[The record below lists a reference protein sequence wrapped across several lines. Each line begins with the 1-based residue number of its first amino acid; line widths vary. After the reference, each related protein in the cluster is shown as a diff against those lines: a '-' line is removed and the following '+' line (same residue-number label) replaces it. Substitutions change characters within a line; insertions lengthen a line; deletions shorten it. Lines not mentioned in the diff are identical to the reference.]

1 VEWIRFEGLE
11 RSYGARE
18 IFRNVSGVLREKATV
33 ALVGPNGAGK
43 SSLVRILAGVDTPD
57 AGRIVRPRGSRLG
70 YLTQSA
76 SADEGTT
83 LRVLLERAFQLI
95 HAEEAHL
102 RELEAALVTA
112 AESGDGDAQDRALE
126 AYGEARERFDLHG
139 GADLER
145 RMRSMLAAFDFS
157 EADLDRS
164 TTDFSGGQR
173 TRASLARL
181 LLEEPDYLILDEP
194 TNHLDIET
202 VRWLEDFLITDPR
215 AALVVSHDRYFLDRV
230 ATEVWELDGGAL
242 ESYVVPRGRAYAA
255 YLEEKELR
263 RELAERAFE
272 KFRDEEKRR
281 QAVVAELRTHGS
293 HNYSHVRSREKQLA
307 KMDRVEAPK
316 SSQTAIS
323 VKLDA
328 SRRASN
334 GLALRASGLA
344 VAYEQPLFNHLSF
357 DVRRGERIAIVGPNG
372 AGKSTLLDVLAGRRK
387 PDHGHVTLMN
397 GVRAAYFAQDTA
409 DDLGAEVTAV
419 EAVQAGSKGV
429 TSQEARSLLGRLGL
443 GGDAGDKPV
452 EAFSGGER
460 RRIMLARLMAQSAD
474 LLFLDEPTNDL
485 DIPSREALEAVLT
498 SYGGAMIV
506 VSHDR
511 YLLRRLAERVLWLR
525 DGKARSIDGGY
536 EKFEELQRAGGATDS
551 VAGKGAAAPAS
562 SKAAQNG
569 REKNAR
575 SKGGSPRAESPNDA
589 TPEARSSHDV
599 ASNNTAPKGTASNGS
614 ASKGASSDEAASKN
628 GSSKNGFSKDR
639 AVNDGRPKDVR
650 RKIERDLAASEREV
664 ARLDERRAEVERE
677 FADPAIYEDRAHV
690 DRLQRELDDVR
701 EALEAAFARWEELS
715 AAAQETSVA
724 G

>member
-1 VEWIRFEGLE
+1 MNHVEWIRFDGLE
-11 RSYGARE
+11 RAYGARE
-18 IFRNVSGVLREKATV
+18 IFANVGGVLRENATV

-43 SSLVRILAGVDTPD
+43 SSLVRILAAVDTPD
-57 AGRIVRPRGSRLG
+57 AGSIVRPRGSRLG
-70 YLTQSA
+70 YLSQAA

-83 LRVLLERAFQLI
+83 LRVLLERAFSLI
-95 HAEEAHL
+95 HAEEARL
-102 RELEAALVTA
+102 RELEHALAHVPDHDEGA
-112 AESGDGDAQDRALE
+112 LERALH

-145 RMRSMLAAFDFS
+145 RMRSMLSAFDFS

-164 TTDFSGGQR
+164 TSEFSGGQR

-230 ATEVWELDGGAL
+230 ATEVWEIDGGVL
-242 ESYVVPRGRAYAA
+242 DTYIVPRGRGYAA
-255 YLEEKELR
+255 YLEEKAER
-263 RELAERAFE
+263 RELAERNFE
-272 KFRDEEKRR
+272 RFRDEEKRR
-281 QAVVAELRTHGS
+281 KDVVAELRTHGS

-307 KMDRVEAPK
+307 KMERVEAPR

-328 SRRASN
+328 SRRATT
-334 GLALRASGLA
+334 GLALRARDLGI
-344 VAYEQPLFNHLSF
+344 AYDKPLFSHLTF
-357 DVRRGERIAIVGPNG
+357 EVGRGERMAIVGPNG
-372 AGKSTLLDVLAGRRK
+372 AGKSTLLDVLSGRRK
-387 PDHGHVTLMN
+387 PDHGHVTIMN

-409 DDLGAEVTAV
+409 DDLPSSATAV
-419 EAVQAGSKGV
+419 EAVQGGGITV

-485 DIPSREALEAVLT
+485 DIPSREALESVLS
-498 SYGGAMIV
+498 SYGGAMLV

-511 YLLRRLAERVLWLR
+511 YLLRRLAERVLWLK
-525 DGKARSIDGGY
+525 DGEATYLEGGY
-536 EKFEELQRAGGATDS
+536 EAFEELQRGGSAAPKPGNGS
-551 VAGKGAAAPAS
+551 PASKAGKVVANAKPVAAANV
-562 SKAAQNG
+562 AAVKDAAAKPG
-569 REKNAR
+569 RGKNAR
-575 SKGGSPRAESPNDA
+575 ERNARA
-589 TPEARSSHDV
+589 
-599 ASNNTAPKGTASNGS
+599 
-614 ASKGASSDEAASKN
+614 
-628 GSSKNGFSKDR
+628 
-639 AVNDGRPKDVR
+639 
-650 RKIERDLAASEREV
+650 LAESEREV
-664 ARLDERRAEVERE
+664 ARLDAARAILERE
-677 FADPAIYEDRAHV
+677 FADPAIYDDRVRVAK
-690 DRLQRELDDVR
+690 LQGELDETR
-701 EALEAAFARWEELS
+701 AALEGAMARWEELS
-715 AAAQETSVA
+715 EELAQTAVA